1 MTAEQN
7 IIDLPKSP
15 AQAGNI
21 HAALCAVQAE
31 IENPPKEKEAN
42 TGSYKYMYADISDV
56 LDTVR
61 PVLTRHGISTLQVP
75 FMSEGAM
82 QLKTTLTH
90 VESGTSVECDY
101 PVCSLNGDHQK
112 MGGALT
118 YARRYALCTMVG
130 IAPAEDMDGRD
141 AAKSGDGDRKQM
153 SAQQAKKELNW
164 DAIISA
170 IRHAKS
176 HEVLDEMT
184 SRANSN
190 RGYWPSS
197 FVSSALEE
205 ISTRREE
212 LDYQSR
218 ASEAKDDPSVIASLL
233 DECQTVSGVEHL
245 RATLQQVGVSTENVE
260 DEFEIRKAELS

>member
-1 MTAEQN
+1 MTAEQKV
-7 IIDLPKSP
+7 IDLPKSP

-21 HAALCAVQAE
+21 HTALCAAQAE
-31 IENPPKEKEAN
+31 IENPPKEKTAD
-42 TGSYKYMYADISDV
+42 TGKYKYKYADIADV
-56 LDTVR
+56 LETVL
-61 PVLTRHGISTLQVP
+61 PVLTRHGITVSQSP
-75 FMSEGAM
+75 RIEEGAM
-82 QLKTTLTH
+82 ILKTCLTH
-90 VESGTSVECDY
+90 GASETSIDCDY

-130 IAPAEDMDGRD
+130 VAPAEDLDGQD
-141 AAKSGDGDRKQM
+141 AAKSGDGDRKQL

-176 HEVLDEMT
+176 HEVLDEMKN
-184 SRANSN
+184 RANSN

-218 ASEAKDDPSVIASLL
+218 ASEAKDDPSVIADML
-233 DECQTVSGVEHL
+233 EACQTVAGVEHL
-245 RATLQQVGVSTENVE
+245 RATLQQVGVSTENIE
-260 DEFEIRKAELS
+260 DEFELRKAELS